1 MSGASDLDLHTKRLQ
16 KDLARKELQLT
27 DAEATSQRLYKEKVV
42 LLTKKYELIAEKGT
56 LSEENQQLQER
67 LTKIHKLCG
76 SVHVYH
82 GVDTLGG
89 ALKQMEALSG
99 RQQAPGR
106 LPAAAAGA
114 ASAGAAPVPLK
125 QMETLGGRQ
134 QAPGRLPAAAAGAA
148 SAGAAPVPLKQM
160 QALGGRQQAP
170 GRLPAAAAG
179 AASAGAAPVPLKQ
192 MQALGG
198 RQQAPGR
205 LPAAAAGAAS
215 AGAAPVQVSPPDW
228 WLDLVK
234 IAAPAATAAEKA
246 GIVPARIAAPA
257 ATAADAAHASW
268 LEAYKVSMKKLIK
281 RQTTPGLWTPGYSEP
296 MVWGSA
302 LLGSKSDGT
311 PAAASNASLVS
322 AGRKRDRVD
331 AS

>member
-76 SVHVYH
+76 SVHVYR
-82 GVDTLGG
+82 GVDTLGD
-89 ALKQMEALSG
+89 ALKQMEALS
-99 RQQAPGR
+99 
-106 LPAAAAGA
+106 
-114 ASAGAAPVPLK
+114 
-125 QMETLGGRQ
+125 
-134 QAPGRLPAAAAGAA
+134 
-148 SAGAAPVPLKQM
+148 
-160 QALGGRQQAP
+160 
-170 GRLPAAAAG
+170 
-179 AASAGAAPVPLKQ
+179 
-192 MQALGG
+192 G

>member
-89 ALKQMEALSG
+89 ALKQMEALS
-99 RQQAPGR
+99 
-106 LPAAAAGA
+106 
-114 ASAGAAPVPLK
+114 
-125 QMETLGGRQ
+125 
-134 QAPGRLPAAAAGAA
+134 
-148 SAGAAPVPLKQM
+148 
-160 QALGGRQQAP
+160 GRQQAP

>member
-89 ALKQMEALSG
+89 ALKQMEALS
-99 RQQAPGR
+99 
-106 LPAAAAGA
+106 
-114 ASAGAAPVPLK
+114 
-125 QMETLGGRQ
+125 
-134 QAPGRLPAAAAGAA
+134 
-148 SAGAAPVPLKQM
+148 
-160 QALGGRQQAP
+160 
-170 GRLPAAAAG
+170 
-179 AASAGAAPVPLKQ
+179 
-192 MQALGG
+192 G